1 MFAVYCFYSFYCCDI
16 LLIVFGNELWQRLST
31 DSFHYPNGLIEKYS
45 SKGINLPLQR
55 NYLWPNT
62 NGRGRSNIYDNLYF
76 AGFDQGY
83 LGGLTI
89 GVYSWGIGEEIACK
103 LEKINKNEC
112 EIPWV
117 DV

>member
-1 MFAVYCFYSFYCCDI
+1 MHVLIF
-16 LLIVFGNELWQRLST
+16 IVFGNELWEQLGTYSY
-31 DSFHYPNGLIEKYS
+31 HYPKGLVSKYTK
-45 SKGINLPLQR
+45 KGVNLPLKR

-62 NGRGRSNIYDNLYF
+62 NGRCRSMIYDNLYF

-89 GVYSWGIGEEIACK
+89 GIYSWGIGEEIACK
-103 LEKINKNEC
+103 LNAITKEEC

-117 DV
+117 AA